1 MALDRASFLK
11 VLEDS
16 YSAYYNI
23 IPDAEAPG
31 LPLIFRADYFSRKE
45 MYFLLK
51 ENTIWG
57 NETNDYAYVF
67 SAPAFDR
74 ALAARC
80 IDYALEEALPLVKP
94 HKEHQYTNVKVIL
107 LADTVTPDVARYV
120 KKRSFTKNYKF
131 SFHGFSTLKSA
142 IVDLNGQKTVTNSAG
157 HELVPYFSKLF
168 AAEKKAKEDSSL

>member
-31 LPLIFRADYFSRKE
+31 LPLIFRADYFSRNE

-57 NETNDYAYVF
+57 NETNEYLYLF
-67 SAPAFDR
+67 SAERFDPDTVNK
-74 ALAARC
+74 C
-80 IDYALEEALPLVKP
+80 IDFAIADMLPRVKP

-107 LADTVTPDVARYV
+107 LADTVAPDVARYV
-120 KKRSFTKNYKF
+120 KKRSFTKSYKF

-142 IVDLNGQKTVTNSAG
+142 IVDLGAQKTVTNSAG
-157 HELVPYFSKLF
+157 HELVDYFSKLF
-168 AAEKKAKEDSSL
+168 AAEEKSKL